1 MKKYLYV
8 CILFFSFCC
17 VSCFED
23 ESSLSIRNLN
33 PIRIENIELDGSYAV
48 YMGDTLNV
56 EPLVFCEGVPD
67 AELSFEW
74 QLSGYTI
81 VPTILDSTM
90 YMSAQIVA
98 PPATNPYL
106 LKFTVTDNTT
116 GIARIEQFNVSVQSP
131 YGPGLIVVDTK
142 DGLTSDLSLI
152 RSREFTSEIPSDD
165 DQKRIFRHV
174 WSQNNGAPLDGLV
187 LDLITNSYGTNRSM
201 TILTT
206 EHILRADY
214 TDYVNMPEEQDENMF
229 LVKPTHIGNGSYTHG
244 LFSEEESRGEELMS
258 VNGLLTMR
266 SQQQGNRHYGYT
278 LYPVGI
284 LDYDVTM
291 MYNPE
296 WCPVYC
302 YDALGERMLFYSGG
316 VLSVAEEQVSDSKFD
331 VNDLSDYEPFL
342 LDEISSGIVLLT
354 KQKSTGTFIGLVM
367 DKLEDN
373 GQNFAKSTFDFSSA
387 MDIDQALFFDVNA
400 SEDVIYYATESK
412 LYAVPIA
419 NMSAAVQWEVQV
431 GSGDEITGI
440 KVYDFETGG
449 YCLYQGTT
457 SGGDPTDS
465 SQPSSRRMMMIFTY
479 NDATQ
484 EGKITCVPI
493 TNLGRGSLEKNR
505 AYHVTFPGFNKI
517 TGVYCQQK

>member
-1 MKKYLYV
+1 MKKWLYI
-8 CILFFSFCC
+8 CFSFFSFCC
-17 VSCFED
+17 ISCFED

-33 PIRIENIELDGSYAV
+33 PIRIENISLDGTYAV
-48 YMGDTLNV
+48 YMGDTLDI

-67 AELSFEW
+67 ADLSFEW
-74 QLSGYTI
+74 QLSGNTI

-98 PPATNPYL
+98 PPASNPYL
-106 LKFTVTDNTT
+106 LKFTITDNTT

-131 YGPGLIVVDTK
+131 YGSGLIVVDTK
-142 DGLTSDLSLI
+142 DGMTSDLSLI
-152 RSREFTSEIPSDD
+152 RSREFTSEIPSDN

-206 EHILRADY
+206 EHIYRAEY
-214 TDYVNMPEEQDENMF
+214 TDYVKMPEEQDGNMF
-229 LVKPTHIGNGSYTHG
+229 LVPLSHIGNGYTHG
-244 LFSEEESRGEELMS
+244 LFSEEESRGDELMS
-258 VNGLLTMR
+258 ANGLLTMR
-266 SQQQGNRHYGYT
+266 SQQQGNRTYGYT

-302 YDALGERMLFYSGG
+302 YDDLGKQMLFYRGG
-316 VLSVAEEQVSDSKFD
+316 VLQKADEQLSDSEFD
-331 VNDLSDYEPFL
+331 INNLSDYEPFL
-342 LDEISSGIVLLT
+342 MDEMAAGIVLLT
-354 KQKSTGTFIGLVM
+354 KQKSTGAYVGLVM
-367 DKLEDN
+367 NALEDI
-373 GQNFAKSTFDFSSA
+373 GQNYAKSVFDFSSA
-387 MDIDQALFFDVNA
+387 MDIDQAQFFDVNA
-400 SEDVIYYATESK
+400 AEDVIYYANESK
-412 LYAVPIA
+412 VYAAPIA
-419 NMSAAVQWEVQV
+419 NMSAEVQWEVQV
-431 GSGDEITGI
+431 GSGDKITGI

-449 YCLYQGTT
+449 SCLYQGTT
-457 SGGDPTDS
+457 AGGDPTDS

-479 NDATQ
+479 NEAAQ

-493 TNLGRGSLEKNR
+493 TNLGRGSLEQNR
-505 AYHVTFPGFNKI
+505 AYHVILPGFNKI
-517 TGVYCQQK
+517 TGVYCQQR